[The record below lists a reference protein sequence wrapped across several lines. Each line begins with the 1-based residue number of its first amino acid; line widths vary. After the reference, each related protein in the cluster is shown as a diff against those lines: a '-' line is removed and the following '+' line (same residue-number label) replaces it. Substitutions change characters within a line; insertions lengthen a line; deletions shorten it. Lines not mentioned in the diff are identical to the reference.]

1 MKSID
6 NKSIDN
12 KSIEIEDNI
21 NKLQLK
27 TKHWVPPYNWHS
39 DEDPAQIKDELNR
52 IFVELNQPVNALKLG
67 IICGKYEVAKKLW
80 INCPLTSVFISS
92 VYMLSICILNSYAI
106 IFLQNRDEIYPVIK
120 VLLVVIYI
128 YDIISRIY
136 VLFGIL
142 NYEFIES
149 RFMVPLLFGSLLWG
163 LGDPNG
169 MLLYIMSFMIIF
181 EKMCKRL
188 YYIVLSNLLD

>member
-1 MKSID
+1 MNSIE
-6 NKSIDN
+6 NKSFENKNFEN
-12 KSIEIEDNI
+12 KSI

-27 TKHWVPPYNWHS
+27 TKHWAPPYNWHS
-39 DEDPAQIKDELNR
+39 DEDPAQIKDELDR

-67 IICGKYEVAKKLW
+67 ILCGKYEVAKKLW
-80 INCPLTSVFISS
+80 INCPLISVFVSS
-92 VYMLSICILNSYAI
+92 LYMLSICILNSYAI
-106 IFLQNRDEIYPVIK
+106 VFLENRDEIYPVIK

-142 NYEFIES
+142 NYDFVES
-149 RFMVPLLFGSLLWG
+149 RFMVPLLFGCLLWG

-169 MLLYIMSFMIIF
+169 ILLYIMSFMIIF
-181 EKMCKRL
+181 EKMCKRV
-188 YYIVLSNLLD
+188 YYILLSNLLD